1 VTSRIP
7 VRIRLV
13 IAFAAVMAVVL
24 TATGMFVYLRV
35 ADELGGTIDRELS
48 ARLASAVTIVR
59 DDGDDLGDPDDD
71 PLAAVD
77 QGGLVQVLD
86 SAGKVAGSNEP
97 ALGANPVL
105 SPAQVRALRDGETLD
120 VTVVALDEDLRLAAA
135 PAEDDGETYTVI
147 AGASVEQRQE
157 ALADLSRVLL
167 LGGPIALLLAALAG
181 YGVAAGALRPVEHM
195 RSRAAD
201 LFAAGEAGQRLPVPP
216 ARDEISSLGTTLNAM
231 LARID
236 RAFERERA
244 FTSDASHELRTPLS
258 ILKTEVDLALEG
270 GRTQAE
276 LVGALESVSEETD
289 RLSRLAEDLLVLAR
303 TDEGRLPLSVEPL
316 ELGALAQRVGG
327 RFAARAA
334 AEGRALHVAD
344 GDDVRLRADPLR
356 LDQALTNL
364 IDNALRYGAGDVGVR
379 AERRDGRAEL
389 HVTDAGAGL
398 PPELGE
404 RVFDR
409 FARADAEGARAGA
422 GLGLSIVAAI
432 ARAHGGDVHAET
444 RAEGGADV
452 WISLPAGD

>member
-1 VTSRIP
+1 
-7 VRIRLV
+7 
-13 IAFAAVMAVVL
+13 
-24 TATGMFVYLRV
+24 
-35 ADELGGTIDRELS
+35 
-48 ARLASAVTIVR
+48 
-59 DDGDDLGDPDDD
+59 
-71 PLAAVD
+71 
-77 QGGLVQVLD
+77 
-86 SAGKVAGSNEP
+86 
-97 ALGANPVL
+97 
-105 SPAQVRALRDGETLD
+105 
-120 VTVVALDEDLRLAAA
+120 
-135 PAEDDGETYTVI
+135 VI

-195 RSRAAD
+195 RRRAAD

-270 GRTQAE
+270 VRSREE
-276 LVGALESVSEETD
+276 LVAALESVSEETD

-303 TDEGRLPLSVEPL
+303 ADEGRLPLSVEPL
-316 ELGALAQRVGG
+316 DLAALAQRVVG
-327 RFAARAA
+327 RFAARAT
-334 AEGRALHVAD
+334 AEGRALTID
-344 GDDVRLRADPLR
+344 GDNVRVSADPLR

-364 IDNALRYGAGDVGVR
+364 IDNALRYGAGDVRVH
-379 AERRDGRAEL
+379 ASRRDGHAEL

-404 RVFDR
+404 RAFDR
-409 FARADAEGARAGA
+409 FARADGDGARAGA
-422 GLGLSIVAAI
+422 GLGLSIVTAI
-432 ARAHGGDVHAET
+432 AQAHGGSVHAEN
-444 RAEGGADV
+444 RREGGADV
-452 WISLPAGD
+452 WISLPAGDSLSSNRGT